1 MFRPIVDL
9 VLLAAAAAL
18 IIAGFVTYPDVPVGV
33 LAAAIGVAVLLI
45 APVGAGHRTA
55 APAGVNA

>member
-9 VLLAAAAAL
+9 ALLATAAAL
-18 IIAGFVTYPDVPVGV
+18 IITGFVTYPDIPVGV
-33 LAAAIGVAVLLI
+33 LAAAVGVGALLI

-55 APAGVNA
+55 APAGVK